1 MNGYQTLSGT
11 PPAII
16 FPPYLTVGDT
26 WAFDFAAGD
35 YGVPPWAATMTFGS
49 GAVRVVNTA
58 TLQNGVFYFVI
69 PPTDT
74 SKLPA
79 PGSVAYSVV
88 VNNSGTTEN
97 YTLQSGI
104 VQLAPN
110 LSDTTVNVPT
120 QTMLQQ
126 QLAACDATLVQLLS
140 QRTSSV
146 VFSGKAYTL
155 WDIAKLWE
163 IRKDLAMQVAD
174 EQTRLSGNS
183 RGRIIIPVFKNPWGG
198 PYPSAPWYPYG
209 W

>member
-1 MNGYQTLSGT
+1 MNGFQTLTGT

-26 WAFDFAAGD
+26 WCFNMAAGD
-35 YGVPPWAATMTFGS
+35 YGVSPWTAILTFAS
-49 GAVRVVNTA
+49 GTIRVTNTA
-58 TLQNGVFYFVI
+58 TLQNGVFYWAV
-69 PPTDT
+69 PATDT
-74 SKLPA
+74 TKLPA

-88 VNNSGTTEN
+88 VNNPTSAEN

-104 VQLAPN
+104 VQLAPD
-110 LSDTTVNVPT
+110 LSNTSITVPT
-120 QTMLQQ
+120 QTSLQQ
-126 QLAACDATLVQLLS
+126 QLAACQATILQLLS

-155 WDIAKLWE
+155 WDLSKLYE
-163 IRKDLAMQVAD
+163 IEKDLLMQVAA

-183 RGRIIIPVFKNPWGG
+183 RSRIIIPVFKNPWGG